1 MEGHMLTFTQATQLH
16 HQHLRA
22 KRRSPDTLTWYSEQF
37 AAFNGWR
44 LLQDPPIPDELP
56 DADTIDVFIA
66 DQHEGHKPATVHARF
81 RAIRA
86 LFLFLE
92 RRKKIAYDQNPIH
105 LVDAPSVPTEIR
117 RHVSIDAL
125 NQLLSSITGQ
135 SWLDHRDRLI
145 IQILFFSGLRCGE
158 LCALSVGD
166 IDTKRAEITVDRGK
180 GDKARVVPATP
191 ELASVLV
198 PYLFGRPAHTDI
210 LLLASDGYAGCKAG
224 GLQPE
229 GVRQML
235 IRRCKRAGLERAFN
249 PHAFR
254 HGFAMWLLNGGARLT
269 TVSTAMGH
277 SDTQITSKIY
287 AHTTTTTV
295 RREYDDVMK
304 ATKTPHNG

>member
-1 MEGHMLTFTQATQLH
+1 MLTFTQAVQLH

-22 KRRSPDTLTWYSEQF
+22 KRRSPGTLEWYAEQF
-37 AAFNGWR
+37 AAFDAWR
-44 LLQDPPIPDELP
+44 RAQEIPLPDTLP
-56 DADTIDVFIA
+56 DADTIDAFIA
-66 DQHEGHKPATVHARF
+66 DQHTDHKPSTVHARF

-92 RRKKIAYDQNPIH
+92 RRRKIRYDDNPIH
-105 LVDAPSVPTEIR
+105 LVDAPTVPTEIR
-117 RHVSIDAL
+117 RHVSVDVVEI
-125 NQLLSSITGQ
+125 LLASITGQ
-135 SWLDHRDRLI
+135 TWLDHRDRLI
-145 IQILFFSGLRCGE
+145 IQILFFSGLRCRE
-158 LCALSVGD
+158 LCDLRVTDVDVKRMEIVVG
-166 IDTKRAEITVDRGK
+166 RGK

-191 ELASVLV
+191 ELAQALV
-198 PYLFGRPAHTDI
+198 PYLFTRPSASDA
-210 LLLASDGYAGCKAG
+210 LFQASDGYEGAKGQLA
-224 GLQPE
+224 PE

-235 IRRCKRAGLERAFN
+235 IRRCRKAGIGPFN
-249 PHAFR
+249 PHSFR

-304 ATKTPHNG
+304 ATRKSRNG

>member
-1 MEGHMLTFTQATQLH
+1 MLTFSQSVQLH

-22 KRRSPDTLTWYSEQF
+22 KRRSPDTLSWYAEQF
-37 AAFNGWR
+37 AAFDAWR
-44 LLQDPPIPDELP
+44 LAQSPPLPDQLP
-56 DADTIDVFIA
+56 DADTIDAFIA
-66 DQHEGHKPATVHARF
+66 DQHADHRPSTVHARF

-92 RRKKIAYDQNPIH
+92 RRKRIKYDDNPIH
-105 LVDAPSVPTEIR
+105 LVDAPTVPTEIR
-117 RHVSIDAL
+117 RHVSLDAF
-125 NQLLSSITGQ
+125 NLLLASIKGQ

-145 IQILFFSGLRCGE
+145 IQILFYSGLRCGE
-158 LCALSVGD
+158 LCALSVSD

-180 GDKARVVPATP
+180 GDKARVVPTSPDLGAT
-191 ELASVLV
+191 LI
-198 PYLFGRPAHTDI
+198 PYLFSRPAHTDV
-210 LLLASDGYAGCKAG
+210 LLLASDGWAGAKAG

-235 IRRCKRAGLERAFN
+235 IRRCKRAGLDRAFN
-249 PHAFR
+249 PHSFR

-295 RREYDDVMK
+295 RREYDDVML
-304 ATKTPHNG
+304 ATRKTQNG